1 MLSESQNIE
10 YKESWRDEYLKW
22 ICGFA
27 NAHGGR
33 IYIGVNDNKEVIGL
47 PDAKKLM
54 EDIPNKI
61 VNYLG
66 IVEDVN
72 LLTEDGKEYIEIV
85 VASSSMPVSYRGAY
99 HYRSGSTKQELQGL
113 ALQNFILKKMGKSW
127 DDMPLD
133 NATFDDIDRTAID
146 YFLRKG
152 IEVGRISGDAY
163 ASSTEAV
170 LRSLDLVTGDGQLKQ
185 AALLLFGKNPRR
197 FFVSCDFRIG
207 RFRRDES
214 DLVMQ
219 DVVEGNILQMVNR
232 IIELLRSKYLLSPIH
247 YEGITRIEQLEIPE
261 DVLREAICNAIVHR
275 DYMGVHTQ
283 MKVYDDRITIWND
296 GRLPDGIDQEKLFAE
311 HASQPRNRNLANAF
325 YKAGFIETWG
335 RGINKM
341 RQGLKDARLQEPKI
355 ENNASGTLL
364 IIYRNAE
371 EDGTVNVGNMS
382 ETNVGNMSETRL
394 TERQAFIVATI
405 KANPSVTGKMLSET
419 LSVTQRTIE
428 RDLSVLQK
436 LGIIRH
442 EGNVNAGIWV
452 VLK

>member
-1 MLSESQNIE
+1 MRI
-10 YKESWRDEYLKW
+10 
-22 ICGFA
+22 
-27 NAHGGR
+27 GGR
-33 IYIGVNDNKEVIGL
+33 IYIGVNDKKEVVGL

-72 LLTEDGKEYIEIV
+72 LLTADGKEYIEIV
-85 VASSSMPVSYRGAY
+85 VASSSMPVTYRGAY
-99 HYRSGSTKQELQGL
+99 HYRSGSTKQELHGL

-127 DDMPLD
+127 DDMPLEG
-133 NATFDDIDRTAID
+133 AKLDDIDRTAID

-152 IEVGRISGDAY
+152 IEVGRISGEAY

-170 LRSLDLVTGDGQLKQ
+170 LRSLDLITNDGQLKH
-185 AALLLFGKNPRR
+185 AALLLFGKNPKR

-207 RFRRDES
+207 RFRHDES
-214 DLVMQ
+214 DLVTQ

-275 DYMGVHTQ
+275 DYMGVHTR

-296 GRLPDGIDQEKLFAE
+296 GKLPDGLDQEKLFAE

-335 RGINKM
+335 RGINKIC
-341 RQGLKDARLQEPKI
+341 QGLKNAGLQEPKI
-355 ENNASGTLL
+355 DRHISGTL
-364 IIYRNAE
+364 ITIFRNVGANV
-371 EDGTVNVGNMS
+371 GVNVGA
-382 ETNVGNMSETRL
+382 NVGNISEVKL
-394 TERQAFIVATI
+394 TERQLLILSTI
-405 KANPSVTGKMLSET
+405 KANPNATGKEMSET
-419 LSVTQRTIE
+419 LLVTQRTIE
-428 RDLSVLQK
+428 RDLSILQRV
-436 LGIIRH
+436 GIIRH
-442 EGNVNAGIWV
+442 IGSDKTGRWV
-452 VLK
+452 VLERTRQ